1 MKSKSL
7 SLPSKDDTVIY
18 TLKPEGDWHEAKVTG
33 RGGKAMG
40 LHSSWFNVKSTT
52 SDKQYSTDFENV
64 IGNFVIIP
72 KSCQHTPKC
81 DKAKQSELEKLKNF
95 NACTEVIDEGQF
107 RISTTWVSHE
117 KNNEVYKTSHQGL
130 RGDNNNSKQFTYYLK
145 KCYETLKVLFSHLCI
160 TPIENKN

>member
-52 SDKQYSTDFENV
+52 SDKQYSIDFENV

-72 KSCQHTPKC
+72 KSCHIHMW
-81 DKAKQSELEKLKNF
+81 QSKTKW
-95 NACTEVIDEGQF
+95 
-107 RISTTWVSHE
+107 TW
-117 KNNEVYKTSHQGL
+117 KTQKFQCLYRSNWW
-130 RGDNNNSKQFTYYLK
+130 RA
-145 KCYETLKVLFSHLCI
+145 I
-160 TPIENKN
+160 